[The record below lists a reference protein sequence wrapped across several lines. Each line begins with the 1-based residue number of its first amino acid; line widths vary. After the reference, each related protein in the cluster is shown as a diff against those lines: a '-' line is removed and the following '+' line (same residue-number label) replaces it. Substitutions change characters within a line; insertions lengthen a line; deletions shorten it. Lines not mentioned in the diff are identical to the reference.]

1 MQLISNKDN
10 ISMDLKY
17 LWYSLLSN
25 FLQIS
30 SRKVL
35 TFYGVRYF
43 VAENIALMLKH
54 VASLKDSDNDL
65 FSEILFGHSYVK
77 VCSVSFFFVA

>member
-1 MQLISNKDN
+1 MQLISNKGN

-35 TFYGVRYF
+35 TFYGVGYF
-43 VAENIALMLKH
+43 VAENIGLMLEH